1 MNLILFTFILSFIL
15 FLLFDRLS
23 ELINVYDYPN
33 SKRKIHATK
42 TSVAGGFV
50 LFFLFNAILI
60 GNFFYNNVQINF
72 LFNNG
77 YKSIFS
83 VFFISFCIFFVG
95 FLDDKFR
102 IIVSHKI
109 ILLLMCISTSVLV
122 DNSLSLKFLKFL
134 TFDYNINLSNFSLFF
149 FIFAIF
155 VFINSVNMLDGID
168 LQCGLYFFGL
178 LLVLFLKNVDSQ
190 IVFCLL
196 IALYFILLL
205 NYRKKTFLGN
215 SGVFYLGY
223 IFSIFFIKL
232 HDNPHHNFYS
242 EDILLLMI
250 LPGLEMIRLFFFRLI
265 NNKSP
270 FCADDNHIHHLC
282 LKRFSLFFT
291 QIMVQIII
299 FFPFFF
305 NYITDGNYFLILLIF
320 YVILY
325 LLIIKYLNYNT
336 KT

>member
-1 MNLILFTFILSFIL
+1 
-15 FLLFDRLS
+15 
-23 ELINVYDYPN
+23 
-33 SKRKIHATK
+33 
-42 TSVAGGFV
+42 
-50 LFFLFNAILI
+50 
-60 GNFFYNNVQINF
+60 
-72 LFNNG
+72 
-77 YKSIFS
+77 
-83 VFFISFCIFFVG
+83 
-95 FLDDKFR
+95 
-102 IIVSHKI
+102 
-109 ILLLMCISTSVLV
+109 
-122 DNSLSLKFLKFL
+122 
-134 TFDYNINLSNFSLFF
+134 
-149 FIFAIF
+149 
-155 VFINSVNMLDGID
+155 MLDGID

-270 FCADDNHIHHLC
+270 FCADDNHIHHLS
-282 LKRFSLFFT
+282 LKRFSVCFT

-325 LLIIKYLNYNT
+325 FLIIKYLNYDT